1 MFNAKIKYKELK
13 NLISQTFDKVYKI
26 QTGTKINTK
35 LIDET
40 LLLDSG
46 LDCLDFAVLVTQLE
60 KHMLPRRIK
69 ISNVEIGYMFKRV

>member
-1 MFNAKIKYKELK
+1 MSNVKIKYKELE